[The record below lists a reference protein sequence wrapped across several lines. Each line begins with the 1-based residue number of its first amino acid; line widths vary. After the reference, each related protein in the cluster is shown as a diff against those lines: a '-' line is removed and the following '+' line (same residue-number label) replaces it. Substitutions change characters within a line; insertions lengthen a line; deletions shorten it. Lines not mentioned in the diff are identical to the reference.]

1 MTSPAPS
8 GRQRQATKAV
18 RKTQPVPA
26 IAKPAG
32 SPATSSGVVP
42 SPVAKPANSPAT
54 SSGVVPAPVAAAP
67 RNQTETAAKPIP
79 GGKTRTGEHAKG
91 QPAGPR
97 SPGRQNTSDRQGG
110 GKPPPRPP
118 AKPASIRGGP
128 RVALKMKFMLVM
140 AGVTAAAMIVLG
152 LSMGGTAN
160 KYLYGQKTLD
170 GIELAR
176 MASQI
181 AVCVKDRLAHLTDLG
196 KRSDDTNQFRQV
208 REAMSGDVKRYLE
221 NVVTWGGSAFSDVEA
236 ILFDCP
242 EVPELASAGIGTDQG
257 TGKGAQVTQLFV
269 PKMDRTISIP
279 EGMTIYQGTK
289 STSAGTVS
297 ILRFK
302 IALPADPPPRGF
314 GRVRNGDNQM
324 EPANVRVDIAMASVD
339 KVKTNL
345 ATTIGVAI
353 LVAIAV
359 VLGVAHWLASSIT
372 KPLETLLRDMQV
384 VSKGRLSHRTSA
396 HSNDEVGL
404 LASEFNQMTASLED
418 AQAAVIEQE
427 KAAYELSLAREVQQQ
442 LLPAQPPLITGWQC
456 HSFYQGAKAVSGDYF
471 DFIPLGNGLWGFIIA
486 DVSGKGIPGS
496 MVMAVTRTV
505 IRLVAPAQGAKAD
518 ETLRLTNRLIAK
530 QIKRGMF
537 VTAFYAVLDEAT
549 GVLTYSSAGHNPM
562 VIYRAATRTHE
573 LATTKGIALG
583 FNEGPIFDRTIQKA
597 QLQLNRGDSMVLYT
611 DGFPEAM
618 NAEHEEFGE
627 DNFYNLVAANGHL
640 EPSTL
645 VDAMVAGI
653 AAHRGDAEQSDDL
666 TILTVRRS

>member
-1 MTSPAPS
+1 M
-8 GRQRQATKAV
+8 KA
-18 RKTQPVPA
+18 
-26 IAKPAG
+26 
-32 SPATSSGVVP
+32 
-42 SPVAKPANSPAT
+42 
-54 SSGVVPAPVAAAP
+54 
-67 RNQTETAAKPIP
+67 
-79 GGKTRTGEHAKG
+79 
-91 QPAGPR
+91 
-97 SPGRQNTSDRQGG
+97 
-110 GKPPPRPP
+110 
-118 AKPASIRGGP
+118 
-128 RVALKMKFMLVM
+128 
-140 AGVTAAAMIVLG
+140 
-152 LSMGGTAN
+152 
-160 KYLYGQKTLD
+160 
-170 GIELAR
+170 
-176 MASQI
+176 
-181 AVCVKDRLAHLTDLG
+181 
-196 KRSDDTNQFRQV
+196 
-208 REAMSGDVKRYLE
+208 
-221 NVVTWGGSAFSDVEA
+221 
-236 ILFDCP
+236 
-242 EVPELASAGIGTDQG
+242 
-257 TGKGAQVTQLFV
+257 
-269 PKMDRTISIP
+269 
-279 EGMTIYQGTK
+279 
-289 STSAGTVS
+289 
-297 ILRFK
+297 
-302 IALPADPPPRGF
+302 
-314 GRVRNGDNQM
+314 
-324 EPANVRVDIAMASVD
+324 
-339 KVKTNL
+339 NL

-384 VSKGRLSHRTSA
+384 VSKGKLSHRTSA

-404 LASEFNQMTASLED
+404 LASEFNRMTESLED

-456 HSFYQGAKAVSGDYF
+456 HSFYLGAKAVSGDYF

-505 IRLVAPAQGAKAD
+505 IRLVAPA
-518 ETLRLTNRLIAK
+518 LRLTNRLIAK

-597 QLQLNRGDSMVLYT
+597 QLQLNRGDTMVLYT

-618 NAEHEEFGE
+618 NSAHEEYGE
-627 DNFYNLVAANGHL
+627 DNFYNLVGANGHL
-640 EPSTL
+640 EPASL

-653 AAHRGDAEQSDDL
+653 AKHRGDAEQSDDL

>member
-1 MTSPAPS
+1 MTHPAPS
-8 GRQRQATKAV
+8 GRQRPVTKAV
-18 RKTQPVPA
+18 RKTQPVAPTAPA
-26 IAKPAG
+26 AKA
-32 SPATSSGVVP
+32 ATESSHK
-42 SPVAKPANSPAT
+42 A
-54 SSGVVPAPVAAAP
+54 VPAPRAASASAASA
-67 RNQTETAAKPIP
+67 RATAQGRATDTSLKALP
-79 GGKTRTGEHAKG
+79 GGK
-91 QPAGPR
+91 PR
-97 SPGRQNTSDRQGG
+97 NPGRQNSSDRQGG
-110 GKPPPRPP
+110 GKPG
-118 AKPASIRGGP
+118 KTTNMRGGP
-128 RVALKMKFMLVM
+128 RIALKMKFMLVM

-152 LSMGGTAN
+152 LSMHGTAN

-176 MASQI
+176 IASQI
-181 AVCVKDRLAHLTDLG
+181 AVQVNDRIAHLIDLA
-196 KRSDDTNQFRQV
+196 KISDDPNQFGQLRQAL
-208 REAMSGDVKRYLE
+208 RNDVERYLTDAT
-221 NVVTWGGSAFSDVEA
+221 TWGGDAFSDVEA
-236 ILFDCP
+236 IRFDCP
-242 EVPELASAGIGTDQG
+242 DVSELANAGFGEDNG
-257 TGKGAQVTQLFV
+257 TGIRKRVEKVFI
-269 PKMDRTISIP
+269 PKKDRTIDLP
-279 EGMTIYQGTK
+279 EGMTIYEGTK
-289 STSAGTVS
+289 STNSGTVS

-302 IALPADPPPRGF
+302 IALPAEPPPRGF
-314 GRVRNGDNQM
+314 GRVRNSENVM
-324 EPANVRVDIAMASVD
+324 EPANVRVDIAMSSVD
-339 KVKTNL
+339 KVKANL

-384 VSKGRLSHRTSA
+384 VSKGRLGHRTTA
-396 HSNDEVGL
+396 HSSDEVGL
-404 LASEFNQMTASLED
+404 LASEFNKMSESLQV
-418 AQAAVIEQE
+418 AQVAVIEQE

-496 MVMAVTRTV
+496 MVMAITRTV
-505 IRLVAPAQGAKAD
+505 IRLVAPGQGAKAD

-549 GVLTYSSAGHNPM
+549 GLLTYSSAGHNPM

-597 QLQLNRGDSMVLYT
+597 QLQLNRGDTMVLYT

-618 NAEHEEFGE
+618 NGDSEEFGE
-627 DNFYNLVAANGHL
+627 DNFYSLIAANGHL
-640 EPSTL
+640 DPSSL
-645 VDAMVAGI
+645 VDSMVAGI
-653 AAHRGDAEQSDDL
+653 AGHRGDAEQSDDL

>member
-8 GRQRQATKAV
+8 GRQHLASKAA

-26 IAKPAG
+26 LRPIAKPVG
-32 SPATSSGVVP
+32 SSQATG
-42 SPVAKPANSPAT
+42 
-54 SSGVVPAPVAAAP
+54 SGVVPAPVSQRTP
-67 RNQTETAAKPIP
+67 TETGVKPIP
-79 GGKTRTGEHAKG
+79 GAKARTGEHPKI
-91 QPAGPR
+91 QSAGPR
-97 SPGRQNTSDRQGG
+97 SPGRQHTSDRHG
-110 GKPPPRPP
+110 GKPPRPP
-118 AKPASIRGGP
+118 ANMGGGP

-176 MASQI
+176 IAKQI
-181 AVCVKDRLAHLTDLG
+181 AVQVNDRISHLIDLS
-196 KRSDDTNQFRQV
+196 RISDDPSQFGKLRQTL
-208 REAMSGDVKRYLE
+208 RDDVERYLKDAT
-221 NVVTWGGSAFSDVEA
+221 TWGGDAFSDIEA
-236 ILFDCP
+236 IRFDCP
-242 EVPELASAGIGTDQG
+242 DVAELANAGFGEDNG
-257 TGKGAQVTQLFV
+257 TGIRKRVENVFI
-269 PKMDRTISIP
+269 PKKDRTIALP
-279 EGMTIYQGTK
+279 EGMTIYEGTK
-289 STSAGTVS
+289 ATSTGTVS

-302 IALPADPPPRGF
+302 IALPADPPPKGF
-314 GRVRNGDNQM
+314 GRVRNSENQM
-324 EPANVRVDIAMASVD
+324 EPANVRVDIAMSSVD

-353 LVAIAV
+353 LISIAV

-384 VSKGRLSHRTSA
+384 VSKGELSHRTSA

-549 GVLTYSSAGHNPM
+549 GLLTYSSAGHNPM

-597 QLQLNRGDSMVLYT
+597 QLQLNRGDTMVLYT

-640 EPSTL
+640 EPATL
-645 VDAMVAGI
+645 VDSMVAGI
-653 AAHRGDAEQSDDL
+653 ASHRGDAEQSDDL

>member
-1 MTSPAPS
+1 MTHPAPS

-18 RKTQPVPA
+18 RKTQP
-26 IAKPAG
+26 IAGASTAPSAPPKTPTDSGAKQFQAPKSRG
-32 SPATSSGVVP
+32 SD
-42 SPVAKPANSPAT
+42 
-54 SSGVVPAPVAAAP
+54 
-67 RNQTETAAKPIP
+67 Q
-79 GGKTRTGEHAKG
+79 HAKT

-97 SPGRQNTSDRQGG
+97 SPGRTNSSDRHA
-110 GKPPPRPP
+110 GKPVKA
-118 AKPASIRGGP
+118 AKPTNLRGGP

-140 AGVTAAAMIVLG
+140 AGVTAAAMIFLG

-176 MASQI
+176 VASQI
-181 AVCVKDRLAHLTDLG
+181 AVLVNDRLAHLSELG
-196 KRSDDTNQFRQV
+196 KVAEDSNQFVKLRENLRQ
-208 REAMSGDVKRYLE
+208 DVQRYLQDA
-221 NVVTWGGSAFSDVEA
+221 VTWGGDSFSDIEG

-242 EVPELASAGIGTDQG
+242 EVPELASAGIGNDSG
-257 TGKGAQVTQLFV
+257 TGIRKRVETLFV
-269 PKMDRTISIP
+269 PKRNQTISVP
-279 EGMTIYQGTK
+279 EGMTIYEGTK
-289 STSAGTVS
+289 ATSAGTVS

-302 IALPADPPPRGF
+302 IALPSDPPPRGF
-314 GRVRNGDNQM
+314 GRVRNNDNKF
-324 EPANVRVDIAMASVD
+324 EPANVRVDIAMSSVD
-339 KVKTNL
+339 MVKSNL

-353 LVAIAV
+353 LIAIAV
-359 VLGVAHWLASSIT
+359 VLGIAHWLASSIT

-384 VSKGRLSHRTSA
+384 VAKGKLSHRTCAS
-396 HSNDEVGL
+396 SNDEVGL
-404 LASEFNQMTASLED
+404 LASEFNRMTENLEG

-471 DFIPLGNGLWGFIIA
+471 DFIPIGNGLWGFIIA

-505 IRLVAPAQGAKAD
+505 IRLIAPAQGKQAD
-518 ETLRLTNRLIAK
+518 GTLKLTNRLIAK

-537 VTAFYAVLDEAT
+537 VTAFYAVLDENT
-549 GVLTYSSAGHNPM
+549 GVLSYASAGHNPM
-562 VIYRAATRTHE
+562 VIFRAATRTYE

-583 FNEGPIFDRTIQKA
+583 FNEGPIFDRTIHLAQA
-597 QLQLNRGDSMVLYT
+597 QLERGDVMVLYT

-618 NAEHEEFGE
+618 NGKNEEFGDE
-627 DNFYNLVAANGHL
+627 EFYRLIAANGHL
-640 EPSTL
+640 DPASL
-645 VDAMVAGI
+645 VDALVAGI

-666 TILTVRRS
+666 TLLTVRRA

>member
-1 MTSPAPS
+1 MTNPAHS
-8 GRQRQATKAV
+8 GRQPQAARTG
-18 RKTQPVPA
+18 RRTQSVPA
-26 IAKPAG
+26 IKPGAS
-32 SPATSSGVVP
+32 SPATGSGI
-42 SPVAKPANSPAT
+42 
-54 SSGVVPAPVAAAP
+54 VPAPHEAQASSP
-67 RNQTETAAKPIP
+67 RPTSISGPKSAAKA
-79 GGKTRTGEHAKG
+79 RTEEHPKVH
-91 QPAGPR
+91 PAGPH
-97 SPGRQNTSDRQGG
+97 SPGRQTTSDRQGG
-110 GKPPPRPP
+110 GRQPPRLP
-118 AKPASIRGGP
+118 ARQPGNRSGP

-140 AGVTAAAMIVLG
+140 AGVTAVAMIMLG

-176 MASQI
+176 MAAQI
-181 AVCVKDRLAHLTDLG
+181 AVSVKERLTHLSELG
-196 KRSDDTNQFRQV
+196 RLSNDSNQFFKV
-208 REAMSGDVKRYLE
+208 REALKGDVKRYLDDA
-221 NVVTWGGSAFSDVEA
+221 VTWGGAGFTDVEG

-242 EVPELASAGIGTDQG
+242 EIPELAAAGIGSDLT
-257 TGKGAQVTQLFV
+257 TGKGTPVTELFV
-269 PKMDRTISIP
+269 PKLDQTVAIP
-279 EGMTIYQGTK
+279 AGMTIYQGTK
-289 STSAGTVS
+289 TTNSGTVS

-302 IALPADPPPRGF
+302 IALPSDPPPKGF
-314 GRVRNGDNQM
+314 GRVRNSDNVM
-324 EPANVRVDIAMASVD
+324 EPANIRVDIAMASVD
-339 KVKTNL
+339 KVRANL

-359 VLGVAHWLASSIT
+359 VLGIAHWLASTIT
-372 KPLETLLRDMQV
+372 RPLETLLRDMQE
-384 VSKGRLSHRTSA
+384 VSKGTLSHRTSA

-404 LASEFNQMTASLED
+404 LASAFNQMTASLED

-505 IRLVAPAQGAKAD
+505 IRLVAPGQGAKAD

-597 QLQLNRGDSMVLYT
+597 QLQLNRGDTMVLYT

-618 NAEHEEFGE
+618 NDAHEEFGE
-627 DNFYNLVAANGHL
+627 DKFYNLVAANGHL
-640 EPSTL
+640 EPAAL
-645 VDAMVAGI
+645 VDTMVSGI
-653 AAHRGDAEQSDDL
+653 AAHRGQAEQSDDL